1 MVAFAFIVGAVLLRA
16 DERCAETLGLSAKG
30 VLTPFYVTHVSI
42 LTSDISSKPYSSPS
56 QTYGTLRYHI
66 RKRMSTASVYGLSPV
81 TSSAQAG
88 LSRPV
93 SCYAIFKGWL
103 LLSQP
108 PGCFGRPTCFP
119 T

>member
-56 QTYGTLRYHI
+56 QTYGTLRYRSFEPTI
-66 RKRMSTASVYGLSPV
+66 SVNGFSPV
-81 TSSAQAG
+81 TFSPQKRLISE
-88 LSRPV
+88 
-93 SCYAIFKGWL
+93 L
-103 LLSQP
+103 LRYL
-108 PGCFGRPTCFP
+108 
-119 T
+119 